1 MTRDGFTARCTV
13 SLGLL
18 AVVIAPLADVGVPS
32 AAAATSAPAWR
43 ISSVPNPTAFSA
55 SDTNSLLGC
64 APLCDKYQV
73 RLTNVGGAASNG
85 TPITVIDTLP
95 AGVASPA
102 TGEEGWQCAATEGG
116 GHTRVECKLEGDM
129 VDALQQA
136 PSLTIDVQVEPGV
149 PANSIGVNSVQVEGG
164 GASRSKRAIKTLFN
178 PSTPPSFGVADF
190 GSYPADGA
198 GEPDTQAAGHP
209 NSLSTSF
216 DVVSAVNLASG
227 TPDTPTRSV
236 QDVKDVVVDLPA
248 GFVGDPQAA
257 QKCPLHDLVIG
268 ETSSG
273 CPAASQVAWLSFN
286 ASGSYHGESAEQGR
300 QNIPVYNMVPEH
312 GFPAEFGF
320 IYAELPLLM
329 YASVVGNG
337 ASTHVRLSV
346 PGVPASQFV
355 SFQGAVATF
364 FGDPTTQD
372 GSSGTP
378 AAFLTN
384 PSECSGEP
392 LLTSIHVDSWQNQGA
407 RSPDGTPDFF
417 GPGDGWQADTASTP
431 AVEGCG
437 ALNFN
442 PSISLTPDS
451 AQAGAPTGL
460 GVDLEVPQSSDPSV
474 PATPDVKQ
482 VVVTLPPGMAL
493 SPSAAN
499 GLGACSPAQIGLE
512 NNDTPTCPESS
523 KIATV
528 RVKTPLLEEELEGS
542 VYLAQQGN
550 AGPAQGS
557 NPFNSL
563 LALYIVAEGSG
574 VVVKL
579 PGEVEANAST
589 GQLTTTFAE
598 DPQLPFSEF
607 KLHFR
612 GGPGA
617 PLSNPPACGTYT
629 TQATLSSWSGQTVQ
643 SNSSFGIT
651 QGENGSPCPGSGF
664 APSFTAG
671 TSNNQAG
678 AFSPF
683 SVAFSRQDSEQALGS
698 VSVTTPPGLL
708 GVLKGVTQCPEPQAS
723 RGECGE
729 GSLIGEASTAVGPG
743 ADPYWVKGGKV
754 YLTGPYNG
762 GPFGLSIVVPTE
774 AGPFELT
781 GNAGLGRE
789 VVRASI
795 RVNPNTAQI
804 TVLSDPLPSI
814 LEGIPLQIRTVNVT
828 INRSGFMF
836 NPTNCE
842 SLSVGATISSTAGA
856 SAAVS
861 SPFRAANCA
870 SLPFAPKLTAS
881 VAAHASKANGT
892 SFDVKLESA
901 GIGQVNIHKVDLQLP
916 EALPSRLT
924 TLQKACLAAVFESNP
939 AACSPES
946 VIGKATIHT
955 PILNSPLTGPA
966 YLVSHGGAAF
976 PDVEFVLQGEGVTL
990 VLDGKTDIK
999 DGITYSRFETAP
1011 DAPFTTFET
1020 ELPAGPH
1027 SILGAYVKK
1036 TPYDLCGSNLQMPT
1050 TITGQNGA
1058 QIKQTTEIAVN
1069 GCKPAIEVVKK
1080 KRSSGK
1086 VLLTLR
1092 STVAGTLAVT
1102 GSGVKKTKQS
1112 VAVGEQQIQVALT
1125 NAGRR
1130 RKTINLKIV
1139 LKSGKT
1145 TLSETVKL

>member
-1 MTRDGFTARCTV
+1 M
-13 SLGLL
+13 
-18 AVVIAPLADVGVPS
+18 
-32 AAAATSAPAWR
+32 W
-43 ISSVPNPTAFSA
+43 
-55 SDTNSLLGC
+55 
-64 APLCDKYQV
+64 
-73 RLTNVGGAASNG
+73 
-85 TPITVIDTLP
+85 
-95 AGVASPA
+95 
-102 TGEEGWQCAATEGG
+102 
-116 GHTRVECKLEGDM
+116 
-129 VDALQQA
+129 
-136 PSLTIDVQVEPGV
+136 
-149 PANSIGVNSVQVEGG
+149 
-164 GASRSKRAIKTLFN
+164 GAS
-178 PSTPPSFGVADF
+178 
-190 GSYPADGA
+190 
-198 GEPDTQAAGHP
+198 
-209 NSLSTSF
+209 
-216 DVVSAVNLASG
+216 
-227 TPDTPTRSV
+227 
-236 QDVKDVVVDLPA
+236 
-248 GFVGDPQAA
+248 
-257 QKCPLHDLVIG
+257 
-268 ETSSG
+268 
-273 CPAASQVAWLSFN
+273 
-286 ASGSYHGESAEQGR
+286 
-300 QNIPVYNMVPEH
+300 
-312 GFPAEFGF
+312 
-320 IYAELPLLM
+320 
-329 YASVVGNG
+329 
-337 ASTHVRLSV
+337 
-346 PGVPASQFV
+346 
-355 SFQGAVATF
+355 
-364 FGDPTTQD
+364 
-372 GSSGTP
+372 
-378 AAFLTN
+378 
-384 PSECSGEP
+384 
-392 LLTSIHVDSWQNQGA
+392 
-407 RSPDGTPDFF
+407 
-417 GPGDGWQADTASTP
+417 
-431 AVEGCG
+431 
-437 ALNFN
+437 FN

-460 GVDLEVPQSSDPSV
+460 GVHLEVPQSSDPSV

-499 GLGACSPAQIGLE
+499 GLGACSPSEIGLE
-512 NNDTPTCPESS
+512 NNDTPSCPESS

-563 LALYIVAEGSG
+563 LALYIVVEGSG

-598 DPQLPFSEF
+598 DPQLPFSDF
-607 KLHFR
+607 RLHFR

-629 TQATLSSWSGQTVQ
+629 IQATLSSWSGQTVQ

-651 QGENGSPCPGSGF
+651 QGENGSPCPGGGF

-683 SVAFSRQDSEQALGS
+683 SATFSRQDSEQGLGS

-743 ADPYWVKGGKV
+743 ADPYSVKGGKV

-762 GPFGLSIVVPTE
+762 GPFGLSIVVPTV

-795 RVNPNTAQI
+795 RIDPNTAQI

-836 NPTNCE
+836 NPTNC
-842 SLSVGATISSTAGA
+842 SVLGVTGTIGSTAGA

-861 SPFRAANCA
+861 SPFQAAKCA

-901 GIGQVNIHKVDLQLP
+901 GIGQVNIHKVDLELP

-990 VLDGKTDIK
+990 ILDGKTDIK
-999 DGITYSRFETAP
+999 NGITYSRFETAP

-1050 TITGQNGA
+1050 EITGQNGA
-1058 QIKQTTEIAVN
+1058 QIKQTTKIAVN
-1069 GCKPAIEVVKK
+1069 GCKPAIKVVKK
-1080 KRSSGK
+1080 KRSHGK

-1130 RKTINLKIV
+1130 RRTINLKIV

-1145 TLSETVKL
+1145 TLSGAVKL